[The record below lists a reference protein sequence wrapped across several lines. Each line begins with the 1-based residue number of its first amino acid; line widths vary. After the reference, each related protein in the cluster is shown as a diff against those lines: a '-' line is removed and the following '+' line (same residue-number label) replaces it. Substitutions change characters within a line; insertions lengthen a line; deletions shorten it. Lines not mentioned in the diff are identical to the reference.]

1 MHGRCRAK
9 RYAGVNEQRKQIFHD
24 DARACN
30 VNVTSMGRLGRT
42 VVTAALASLVTS
54 IVPALAPGGAS
65 GGRALAA
72 PDPAA
77 VRRDEAK
84 AAFGRGNTAYNLGKY
99 ADAIVEFERAYA
111 LSRLPEI
118 LFNLGQ
124 CYRKQWEAEQRSEL
138 GRRALHYYEA
148 VVREAPTAKVRPDA
162 EGFINELTPAVTAA
176 EARERQAKIAA
187 AKGGEALKLA
197 QGMFANWQLADAA
210 GVLDRL
216 LREPD
221 NGRELLA
228 EAYLL
233 RGRVAAAQGDLLA
246 AEVQFR
252 RALELRPAA
261 EIADP
266 KGQEAAALEA
276 ARKTTGAGLRL
287 VQTPLGEAPANQQ
300 ARVDVRIEGDGEKM
314 VAALE
319 LGYRTATT
327 GAFLT
332 KQVKPAE
339 TLAVPGPALAP
350 GARVDYYVR
359 ALDEHGSLLAESGS
373 PTLPFRLQV
382 AIPIEMLREPQRW
395 YQKWWFWT
403 AVGAVVA
410 GAGAVTYIE
419 TRPGPSN
426 ELIIPGMT
434 KN

>member
-1 MHGRCRAK
+1 MN
-9 RYAGVNEQRKQIFHD
+9 AG
-24 DARACN
+24 AR
-30 VNVTSMGRLGRT
+30 VIVTAMRRMGTT
-42 VVTAALASLVTS
+42 VAAAALAALVTS
-54 IVPALAPGGAS
+54 TSPTLTGA
-65 GGRALAA
+65 GRAAA
-72 PDPAA
+72 ATPPVDAA
-77 VRRDEAK
+77 AARRDEAK

-99 ADAIVEFERAYA
+99 ADAIAEFERAYA

-148 VVREAPTAKVRPDA
+148 VLREAPTAKVRPDA
-162 EGFINELTPAVTAA
+162 EQFVTELTPAVAAA
-176 EARERQAKIAA
+176 EARERQGKIAGA
-187 AKGGEALKLA
+187 RGGEALQLA
-197 QGMFANWQLADAA
+197 QTMFTGGQLNDAA

-216 LREPD
+216 LREPE

-228 EAYLL
+228 EGYLL
-233 RGRVAAAQGDLLA
+233 RGRVAAALGDLLG

-252 RALELRPAA
+252 RAIELRPAI

-266 KGQEAAALEA
+266 KAQEAAALDA
-276 ARKTTGAGLRL
+276 ARKTSGGGLRL
-287 VQTPLGEAPANQQ
+287 VQTPPGEATANQP
-300 ARVDVRIEGDGEKM
+300 AHVDVKVEGDSEKM
-314 VAALE
+314 VATLE
-319 LGYRTATT
+319 LGYRTGDT

-332 KQVKPAE
+332 ARATPPAK
-339 TLAVPGPALAP
+339 LAVPAPALAP

-359 ALDEHGSLLAESGS
+359 ALDEHGGVLAESGT

-382 AIPIEMLREPQRW
+382 AIPIEMRREPQRW

-403 AVGAVVA
+403 AGGAVAV

-426 ELIIPGMT
+426 ELVISGTPVGAP
-434 KN
+434 

>member
-1 MHGRCRAK
+1 MT
-9 RYAGVNEQRKQIFHD
+9 
-24 DARACN
+24 ARAH
-30 VNVTSMGRLGRT
+30 VIVAAMGRTGRT
-42 VVTAALASLVTS
+42 VVAAALAMLIVT
-54 IVPALAPGGAS
+54 GMS
-65 GGRALAA
+65 GGRAAA
-72 PDPAA
+72 GPDPAA
-77 VRRDEAK
+77 ARRDEAK
-84 AAFGRGNTAYNLGKY
+84 ASFGRGNTAYNLGKY
-99 ADAIVEFERAYA
+99 ADAIAEFERAYA

-148 VVREAPTAKVRPDA
+148 VVREAPTSKVRPEA
-162 EGFINELTPAVTAA
+162 EGFISELTPAVIAA
-176 EARERQAKIAA
+176 EARERQTKIAA

-197 QGMFANWQLADAA
+197 QGMFVNGQLADAA

-228 EAYLL
+228 EGYLL
-233 RGRVAAAQGDLLA
+233 RGRVAAGMGDPLG
-246 AEVQFR
+246 AEGYFR

-261 EIADP
+261 EIAEP

-276 ARKTTGAGLRL
+276 ARKTAGVGLRL
-287 VQTPLGEAPANQQ
+287 VQTPLGEAPANQP

-319 LGYRTATT
+319 LGYRTADT

-339 TLAVPGPALAP
+339 VLAVPAPSLAP
-350 GARVDYYVR
+350 GSRVDYYVR
-359 ALDEHGSLLAESGS
+359 ALDDHGGVLAESGS

-382 AIPIEMLREPQRW
+382 ATPIEMRREPQRW

-403 AVGAVVA
+403 AVGAVAA
-410 GAGAVTYIE
+410 GAGAITYIE
-419 TRPGPSN
+419 TRPGQSN
-426 ELIIPGMT
+426 ELIIPGSTRM
-434 KN
+434 